1 MRDISRSLC
10 YTWHTPHKELIR
22 MTEREKFGLK
32 NAAASSA
39 MEGLPLSEEQM
50 HTAELILDGKMTLED
65 YFSSLQ
71 AAQQNS

>member
-1 MRDISRSLC
+1 
-10 YTWHTPHKELIR
+10 
-22 MTEREKFGLK
+22 MTERERFGLK